1 MAVYKDKNRGTW
13 YASVL
18 YVDWT
23 GERCRKLK
31 RRFATKKEAQEW
43 EMHFKLQKASSLDMT
58 FGDFYKIYEQDIKPK
73 VRYNTW
79 CSKQHI
85 IETKLL
91 PYFKNL
97 VMRDITPRD
106 IIQWQNSMREASK
119 KMAENTRGLIS
130 RQYKLSFLAFLIM
143 QYVSI
148 NCQITQCVSQGR

>member
-23 GERCRKLK
+23 GKRCRKLK
-31 RRFATKKEAQEW
+31 RGFATKKEAQEW

-58 FGDFYKIYEQDIKPK
+58 FGDFYKIYEQDRKPK

-85 IETKLL
+85 IETKLQIVV
-91 PYFKNL
+91 PMKKN
-97 VMRDITPRD
+97 
-106 IIQWQNSMREASK
+106 
-119 KMAENTRGLIS
+119 GL
-130 RQYKLSFLAFLIM
+130 
-143 QYVSI
+143 
-148 NCQITQCVSQGR
+148 